1 MLAVDNKAEAQKL
14 HPWSQ
19 LSSTPTEDKIGG
31 HNSSWIYPNE
41 NGERDFTPTPTPQ
54 THTWF
59 ENFAYSSHLTVES
72 DPHHIPET
80 LEPSKPELSVLLYQ
94 PHYYFDIFNK
104 DAASTPRET
113 AGRKTSLRY
122 ISQTDVHCLGR
133 RL

>member
-1 MLAVDNKAEAQKL
+1 MLAVDSKAETQEL

-19 LSSTPTEDKIGG
+19 LSSAPMEEKTD
-31 HNSSWIYPNE
+31 HNSSWICPNE
-41 NGERDFTPTPTPQ
+41 NEERAFTHTPTPQ
-54 THTWF
+54 THTCF
-59 ENFAYSSHLTVES
+59 ENFAYSSHFADES
-72 DPHHIPET
+72 GPYQVPET
-80 LEPSKPELSVLLYQ
+80 LETGNPEPPVVLYQ
-94 PHYYFDIFNK
+94 PHYYFDMLNE

>member
-1 MLAVDNKAEAQKL
+1 MLAVDNKAETQEL

-19 LSSTPTEDKIGG
+19 LSSAPTEAKTD

-41 NGERDFTPTPTPQ
+41 NEERAFTHTPTHQ

-59 ENFAYSSHLTVES
+59 ENFAYSSHFADES
-72 DPHHIPET
+72 CPYQIPET
-80 LEPSKPELSVLLYQ
+80 LETGKPELSVVLYQ
-94 PHYYFDIFNK
+94 PHYYFDIFNE

-113 AGRKTSLRY
+113 PGRKTSLRY